1 MLLLVTDHNVS
12 STDIQPCRSSA
23 GVTWPK
29 GLYSGP
35 IPVLI
40 DTELVGLAS
49 LQVMSQICF

>member
-35 IPVLI
+35 IPDLI